1 MYLIRGRFPPSSGL
15 KSEELRPMKTTPR
28 KIVAPSSQQRWT
40 KLHIAL
46 HWLVVVLI
54 VGQFLDSESMVSLFD
69 GSVDGTAVD
78 STTRLFG
85 YLHMTTGIVVFAA
98 ICARIWDRRVHG
110 CPPHPSGEP
119 NWAAKLAAITQTLLY
134 VTLLAMPI
142 AGLVTWLTENG
153 QLGDL
158 HVLAAKALLGLLA
171 LHVAGALANHFWF
184 KTDVLRRMMPGQGR

>member
-1 MYLIRGRFPPSSGL
+1 MEPTPLNTVNSSSL
-15 KSEELRPMKTTPR
+15 
-28 KIVAPSSQQRWT
+28 QRWT
-40 KLHIAL
+40 KLHITL

-54 VGQFLDSESMVSLFD
+54 VGQFLDGESMVSAFD
-69 GSVDGTAVD
+69 GSVEGTAVD
-78 STTRLFG
+78 SVTELFG

-98 ICARIWDRRVHG
+98 ICARIWDRRAHG
-110 CPPHPSGEP
+110 RPPHPSGEP
-119 NWAAKLAAITQTLLY
+119 NWAAKLATITQSLLY

-142 AGLVTWLTENG
+142 AGLVTWLTENE

-158 HVLAAKALLGLLA
+158 HVLAADALLVLLA